1 MTPTPDP
8 ETAAVRYNAA
18 LRHAQTRQRP
28 LDYPAP
34 APTAHWPAENVALLE
49 RYREWLLG
57 GGHSHN
63 TSAQLYIPMAGHA
76 LGLNLKP
83 HPQLDLE
90 TDLQRALD
98 YIKAKH
104 LSAEW
109 TDMCRLALEK
119 FRTFLRQERGCVV
132 VTLPDVEHTYYSAG
146 LPVWLIQQLAR
157 YQHVLQRN
165 WRPARL
171 PESIRRFWSTHTRV
185 WRWLCAQHP
194 CDAPAD
200 VQRRDIFAYIDQR
213 LAAGYAASGINQDLR
228 YFQAFLRFLQQQDFA
243 VPQALL
249 RLRGL
254 KEAQRLPHFLTDAQV
269 HSLRDD
275 FERQVAQAANAA
287 QRRDALLDRAAFYLL
302 WHGGLRLG
310 EVEELRLEDLDLP
323 ERRLTVRRGKGLR
336 DRTVYLTTTAT
347 RALQAYLDARGLGS
361 ADHVFLHR
369 NAPLYKDL
377 VRDRIKAAGAR
388 VGVKVSPHRLRHT
401 FATQL
406 VNAGCTITTIQK
418 LLGHQRINSTLI
430 YARVHDCTVAEDYYT
445 AMTIVEQRLALPA
458 LDAIELAPEPAKVTP
473 DENVNVLLAQ
483 LRAPRLDL
491 EARLALVARLHTAL
505 QESIP
510 ERRMVI
516 Q

>member
-1 MTPTPDP
+1 
-8 ETAAVRYNAA
+8 
-18 LRHAQTRQRP
+18 
-28 LDYPAP
+28 
-34 APTAHWPAENVALLE
+34 
-49 RYREWLLG
+49 
-57 GGHSHN
+57 
-63 TSAQLYIPMAGHA
+63 
-76 LGLNLKP
+76 
-83 HPQLDLE
+83 
-90 TDLQRALD
+90 
-98 YIKAKH
+98 
-104 LSAEW
+104 
-109 TDMCRLALEK
+109 
-119 FRTFLRQERGCVV
+119 
-132 VTLPDVEHTYYSAG
+132 
-146 LPVWLIQQLAR
+146 
-157 YQHVLQRN
+157 
-165 WRPARL
+165 
-171 PESIRRFWSTHTRV
+171 
-185 WRWLCAQHP
+185 
-194 CDAPAD
+194 
-200 VQRRDIFAYIDQR
+200 
-213 LAAGYAASGINQDLR
+213 
-228 YFQAFLRFLQQQDFA
+228 
-243 VPQALL
+243 
-249 RLRGL
+249 
-254 KEAQRLPHFLTDAQV
+254 
-269 HSLRDD
+269 
-275 FERQVAQAANAA
+275 
-287 QRRDALLDRAAFYLL
+287 LDRAAFYLL

>member
-1 MTPTPDP
+1 MTTTPDP
-8 ETAAVRYNAA
+8 ETAAARYDAA
-18 LRHAQTRQRP
+18 LCHAQARQRP

-49 RYREWLLG
+49 RYREWLHSG
-57 GGHSHN
+57 GSSRH
-63 TSAQLYIPMAGHA
+63 TTAQLYLPMAGHA
-76 LGLNLKP
+76 LGLNLQP

-109 TDMCRLALEK
+109 TDMCRVGLEK
-119 FRTFLRQERGCVV
+119 FRTFLRQERGYVA
-132 VTLPDVEHTYYSAG
+132 VTLPDVEHAYYRTG
-146 LPVWLIQQLAR
+146 LPAWLIQQLAR
-157 YQHVLQRN
+157 YQHVMQRN

-200 VQRRDIFAYIDQR
+200 VQRQDIFVYIDQR

-228 YFQAFLRFLQQQDFA
+228 YFQAFLRFLQEQDCA

-254 KEAQRLPHFLTDAQV
+254 KEAQRLPRFLTDAQV
-269 HSLRDD
+269 HNLRDD
-275 FERQVAQAANAA
+275 FERQVAQAVNAA

-323 ERRLTVRRGKGLR
+323 GRRLTVRRGKGLR

-347 RALQAYLDARGLGS
+347 RALHAYLDARGLGS

-406 VNAGCTITTIQK
+406 VNAGCKITTIQK

-430 YARVHDCTVAEDYYT
+430 YARVLDRTVAEDYYA
-445 AMTIVEQRLALPA
+445 AMEIVEQRLSLVAPDATEPDPTPA
-458 LDAIELAPEPAKVTP
+458 DATP
-473 DENVNVLLAQ
+473 GENVNVLLAQ

-491 EARLALVARLHTAL
+491 EARLALVAQLHTVL
-505 QESIP
+505 QETISEP
-510 ERRMVI
+510 RMVI